1 MTTSLGVI
9 ETRGLISAIH
19 AADAACKSAA
29 VTLVGCKKIG
39 SGLVSVMF
47 HGEISAVSA
56 AIESGVD
63 AAQQVEASLV
73 IARPD
78 ISVLAMLENE
88 QSSIPK
94 PAEEGN
100 SEPSPE
106 PVEKA
111 VVADVDAA
119 DIDVPV
125 VQPLPTETVVKAK
138 PASKPVTEPKAEPKA
153 EPKPE
158 PTESAKAPSDD
169 KPAAKRSAR
178 ARKQGPRK

>member
-56 AIESGVD
+56 AVENGVD

-78 ISVLAMLENE
+78 TSVLAMLENE
-88 QSSIPK
+88 PSSTPK
-94 PAEEGN
+94 PPEEGCSEHS
-100 SEPSPE
+100 SEP
-106 PVEKA
+106 
-111 VVADVDAA
+111 AA
-119 DIDVPV
+119 
-125 VQPLPTETVVKAK
+125 
-138 PASKPVTEPKAEPKA
+138 KAEPEPSA
-153 EPKPE
+153 EPEVELKPEVKPEAKLSEPADSKVKPE
-158 PTESAKAPSDD
+158 PAESAKAPSDD

-178 ARKQGPRK
+178 TRKQGPRK

>member
-56 AIESGVD
+56 AVESGVD

-78 ISVLAMLENE
+78 TSVLAMLENE
-88 QSSIPK
+88 PSSTPK
-94 PAEEGN
+94 PPEEGCSEHS
-100 SEPSPE
+100 SEP
-106 PVEKA
+106 
-111 VVADVDAA
+111 AA
-119 DIDVPV
+119 
-125 VQPLPTETVVKAK
+125 
-138 PASKPVTEPKAEPKA
+138 KAEP
-153 EPKPE
+153 EPSAKPEVELKPEVKPEAKLSEPADSKVKPE
-158 PTESAKAPSDD
+158 PAESAKAPSDD

-178 ARKQGPRK
+178 TRKQGPRK

>member
-56 AIESGVD
+56 AVENGVD

-78 ISVLAMLENE
+78 TSVLAMLENE
-88 QSSIPK
+88 PSSTPK
-94 PAEEGN
+94 PPEEGCSEHS
-100 SEPSPE
+100 SEPAA
-106 PVEKA
+106 KA
-111 VVADVDAA
+111 
-119 DIDVPV
+119 
-125 VQPLPTETVVKAK
+125 ESKAE
-138 PASKPVTEPKAEPKA
+138 SKAEPEPSA
-153 EPKPE
+153 EPEVELKPEVKPEAKLSEPADSKVKPE
-158 PTESAKAPSDD
+158 PAESAKAPSDD

-178 ARKQGPRK
+178 TRKQGPRK

>member
-39 SGLVSVMF
+39 SGGLVSVMF

-73 IARPD
+73 IARPPD

-88 QSSIPK
+88 PSSIPK

-138 PASKPVTEPKAEPKA
+138 PASKPVTEPKAEPK
-153 EPKPE
+153 PE